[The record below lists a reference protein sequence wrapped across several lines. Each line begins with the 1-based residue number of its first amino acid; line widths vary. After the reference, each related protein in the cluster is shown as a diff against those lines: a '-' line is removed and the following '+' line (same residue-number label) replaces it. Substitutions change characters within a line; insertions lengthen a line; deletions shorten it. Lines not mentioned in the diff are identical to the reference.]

1 MGRVTAL
8 RSNSRSASPWG
19 ERPCPAAGGTKL
31 TKGAEE
37 LKLKE
42 GALVKKKNNQD
53 PERFEVLCD
62 LWGKRHCPC
71 QRTHW
76 ISTMG
81 GRGGAKTGWGWEGN
95 KNNEKPLRIKE
106 LASAWRRESCWTNIM
121 RSISLGP
128 THVCSGYRN
137 SRNQTQVFSAKEIPW
152 ARWGG
157 WLGIKSL
164 NSEFKARIDQVW
176 RMWESRVNSKER
188 PV

>member
-1 MGRVTAL
+1 MKNKFLKNGIVHERV
-8 RSNSRSASPWG
+8 S
-19 ERPCPAAGGTKL
+19 EKQIF
-31 TKGAEE
+31 
-37 LKLKE
+37 
-42 GALVKKKNNQD
+42 V
-53 PERFEVLCD
+53 EVLCD

-81 GRGGAKTGWGWEGN
+81 GRGGAKTRWGWEGN